1 MADKRSVVRLLQAHD
16 RRIAQAPM
24 PIGAKNR
31 IAARLAQQ
39 AEARSVEA
47 TRRSWL
53 PMLTFA
59 AGAAL
64 VMLVIGY
71 NMMRRTTEPA
81 SAARAP
87 AVATL
92 AGYAIQGEGCDG
104 KQEQSDT
111 VLSGEC
117 RMVGPHL
124 TLQTWDAAR
133 LQLGPRA
140 VTVQRGQAMFDVAK
154 VGAGE
159 ETVTIAVSH
168 GTIEVLGTR
177 FTVDQDE
184 HGGTVDLFEGQIRF
198 HHRPAEGRAPIDIR
212 PGQRYAWGNR
222 AAPQPSAP
230 SPGVEA
236 DIVIVS
242 DDDAAVADGHG
253 RRPRPNKAAK
263 DEAPDADAII
273 AEVTDL
279 RSAGRYDQAA
289 KRLRQALGLRWDRRT
304 AQVLSYEL
312 GQILER
318 HLHDANAACKHWAKH
333 QRKYPEGRY
342 AGAVATSLQSCP

>member
-1 MADKRSVVRLLQAHD
+1 MADKRSVLRLLQAHD
-16 RRIAQAPM
+16 RRIARAPM
-24 PIGAKNR
+24 PVGAKNR
-31 IAARLAQQ
+31 IAARLARE

-64 VMLVIGY
+64 VMMVIGY

-81 SAARAP
+81 SATRAP
-87 AVATL
+87 AVASVG
-92 AGYAIQGEGCDG
+92 GYAIQGDGCDG
-104 KQEQSDT
+104 KQERGAT
-111 VLSGEC
+111 VVSGEC

-124 TLQTWDAAR
+124 TLQTWDTAR
-133 LQLGPRA
+133 LELEPRS
-140 VTVQRGQAMFDVAK
+140 VTVQRGQAMFDIARVE
-154 VGAGE
+154 AGE
-159 ETVTIAVSH
+159 ETVKIAVSH

-184 HGGTVDLFEGQIRF
+184 QGGTVDLFEGRIRF
-198 HHRPAEGRAPIDIR
+198 HHRPADGRAPVDIH

-222 AAPQPSAP
+222 AAPQPTEP
-230 SPGVEA
+230 DPEPEVEA
-236 DIVIVS
+236 DIVIVT
-242 DDDAAVADGHG
+242 DDEEPA
-253 RRPRPNKAAK
+253 RRPRPSKAAK

-279 RSAGRYDQAA
+279 RGAGRYDEAA
-289 KRLRQALGLRWDRRT
+289 RRLRQALQIRWDRRT

-318 HLHDANAACKHWAKH
+318 HLHDTDAACKHWAKH
-333 QRKYPEGRY
+333 QRKYPDGRY
-342 AGAVATSLQSCP
+342 AGAVAMSIEACP

>member
-1 MADKRSVVRLLQAHD
+1 MAEKRSVLRLLEAHD
-16 RRIAQAPM
+16 RRLARAPM
-24 PIGAKNR
+24 PVGAKNR
-31 IAARLAQQ
+31 IAARLARE
-39 AEARSVEA
+39 AEARSVDV

-71 NMMRRTTEPA
+71 NMMRRTAEPA
-81 SAARAP
+81 SAMRPP

-92 AGYAIQGEGCDG
+92 AGYAIQGDGCEG
-104 KQEQSDT
+104 KQEQGAT

-124 TLQTWDAAR
+124 TLQTWDTAR
-133 LQLGPRA
+133 LELKPRA
-140 VTVQRGQAMFDVAK
+140 VTVQRGQAMFDVTK
-154 VGAGE
+154 VGPGE
-159 ETVTIAVSH
+159 QTVKIFVSH

-177 FTVDQDE
+177 FTVDQDGD
-184 HGGTVDLFEGQIRF
+184 GGTVDLFEGRIRF
-198 HHRPAEGRAPIDIR
+198 HHRPADGRAPVDIH
-212 PGQRYAWGNR
+212 PGQRYGWGNR
-222 AAPQPSAP
+222 AAPQPDP
-230 SPGVEA
+230 DPEVEA
-236 DIVIVS
+236 DIVIVT
-242 DDDAAVADGHG
+242 DDEPATQPARPPTSSKAV
-253 RRPRPNKAAK
+253 K

-279 RSAGRYDQAA
+279 RGAGRYDEAA
-289 KRLRQALGLRWDRRT
+289 RRLRQALQLRWDRRT

-318 HLHDANAACKHWAKH
+318 HLQDADAACKHWAKH
-333 QRKYPEGRY
+333 QRKYPDGRY
-342 AGAVATSLQSCP
+342 AGAVATSLTQCE